1 MSDTISSN
9 VNGDHM
15 RTERAG
21 VLVTGAAGYLGR
33 LVVARLAGDAT
44 LGPVIAADVREVA
57 AEARLP
63 NVVYRQLDVRDAD
76 AVRTV
81 LGEHPVQTVVHLAAI
96 LTPPRDAG
104 RQLAWDV
111 DVRGTRH
118 VLESCV
124 HHGIPKV
131 IVTSSGA
138 AYGYHADNPP
148 TLDEDA
154 PLRGNE
160 VFPYSHHKRL
170 VEAMLASFRE
180 EHPALRQLVFRVG
193 TILGATTRN
202 PITAIFE
209 RPVVMGLRGSASP
222 FCFVWD
228 EDVATC
234 IVDGAR
240 ALERTGTYNL
250 AGDGT
255 LTLAE
260 IAKILGKP
268 FVAIPPN
275 LLRRGLRLLGR
286 LGVAPYG
293 PEQVLFLQHR
303 PVLDNRRLRASL
315 GFQPRT
321 TREVFEVYRAGLAR

>member
-1 MSDTISSN
+1 MSDTTFTASA
-9 VNGDHM
+9 DP
-15 RTERAG
+15 TRAG

-33 LVVARLAGDAT
+33 LVIARLVAEPA
-44 LGPVIAADVREVA
+44 LGPIIAADVREVA

-63 NVVYRQLDVRDAD
+63 NVLYRQLDIRDGD
-76 AVRTV
+76 AVRRV
-81 LGEHPVQTVVHLAAI
+81 LGEHPIQTVVHLAAI
-96 LTPPRDAG
+96 LTPPRGGD
-104 RQLAWDV
+104 RQMAWDV
-111 DVRGTRH
+111 DVGGTRH

-124 HHGIPKV
+124 HLGIPKV

-160 VFPYSHHKRL
+160 VFAYSHHKRL

-193 TILGATTRN
+193 TILGVATRN

-209 RPVVMGLRGSASP
+209 RPVVLGVRGSASP
-222 FCFVWD
+222 FCFIWD

-234 IVDGAR
+234 IAEGAR
-240 ALERTGTYNL
+240 EPERTGIYNL

-260 IAKILGKP
+260 IAKILRKP
-268 FVAIPPN
+268 FVAIPPT
-275 LLRRGLRLLGR
+275 LLRRSLQLLGR
-286 LGVAPYG
+286 LGLAPYG

-303 PVLDNRRLRASL
+303 PVLDNRRLRTSF
-315 GFQPRT
+315 GFSPRS
-321 TREVFEVYRAGLAR
+321 TREVFDVYRAGLST